1 MQILLRYTDPSRR
14 DHMENRMPP
23 RGGGGGGEVQQVR
36 ALQPTARVDVMG
48 FHPSLKPRDL
58 FVARLVLGT
67 LSSTSTYLFPHTGLD
82 LADMD
87 TTMVEET

>member
-1 MQILLRYTDPSRR
+1 
-14 DHMENRMPP
+14 MPP
-23 RGGGGGGEVQQVR
+23 RGRGGRGEVQQVR

-48 FHPSLKPRDL
+48 FHPSLKPCDL